1 MKRIIS
7 ILLEN
12 KPGALARVVGL
23 FHQRGYNIESLNVG
37 PIFDGSYSRMTVTT
51 RGSENDVE
59 QITKQINKIID
70 VIKVS
75 DLTEGEHHEYEFIL
89 IKYNKFKLT
98 PKIQKVLKPLTGK
111 VLEKN
116 TNISFLGMQLRDM
129 SIEELEEIDLSHG
142 VKVSNNRNSSLYRMG
157 IREGYILTEINSIS
171 IKKTDDLSLINSNT
185 KINQMIFFSPEGEKE
200 RLIFE

>member
-7 ILLEN
+7 ILIEN

-23 FHQRGYNIESLNVG
+23 FHQRGYNIEMLNVG
-37 PIFDGSYSRMTVTT
+37 PVFDGSYSRMTVTT

-89 IKYNKFKLT
+89 VKFLHNE
-98 PKIQKVLKPLTGK
+98 KIQKILKKLNGK
-111 VLEKN
+111 IHEKYKDGIVMSAWGTSSDIEIAIKAIGKANLLE
-116 TNISFLGMQLRDM
+116 IVRSGSVGL
-129 SIEELEEIDLSHG
+129 H
-142 VKVSNNRNSSLYRMG
+142 
-157 IREGYILTEINSIS
+157 
-171 IKKTDDLSLINSNT
+171 
-185 KINQMIFFSPEGEKE
+185 EGEKV
-200 RLIFE
+200 LKI

>member
-37 PIFDGSYSRMTVTT
+37 PVFDGTYSRMTVTS

-98 PKIQKVLKPLTGK
+98 PKIQKILKPLSGK

-116 TNISFLGMQLRDM
+116 TDRQPKPKYKGAPEDIYEKFANSVVY
-129 SIEELEEIDLSHG
+129 IENRKDNGSGSGFVINHNGIKIIRMKPLLLQPEIQS
-142 VKVSNNRNSSLYRMG
+142 
-157 IREGYILTEINSIS
+157 
-171 IKKTDDLSLINSNT
+171 
-185 KINQMIFFSPEGEKE
+185 KII
-200 RLIFE
+200 

>member
-37 PIFDGSYSRMTVTT
+37 PVFDGTYSRMTVTT

-98 PKIQKVLKPLTGK
+98 PKIQKALKPLSGK

-116 TNISFLGMQLRDM
+116 IKVIVMSAFGSSSDVEKAIKTIGKANLLEIARSGCLGL
-129 SIEELEEIDLSHG
+129 H
-142 VKVSNNRNSSLYRMG
+142 
-157 IREGYILTEINSIS
+157 
-171 IKKTDDLSLINSNT
+171 
-185 KINQMIFFSPEGEKE
+185 EGEKV
-200 RLIFE
+200 LKI

>member
-7 ILLEN
+7 ILIEN

-23 FHQRGYNIESLNVG
+23 FHQRGYNIETLNVG
-37 PIFDGSYSRMTVTT
+37 PVFDGSYSRMTVTT

-89 IKYNKFKLT
+89 VKFIHNE
-98 PKIQKVLKPLTGK
+98 KIQKILKKLNGK
-111 VLEKN
+111 IHEKYKDGIVMSACGTSSDIEIAIKAIGKANLLE
-116 TNISFLGMQLRDM
+116 IVRSG
-129 SIEELEEIDLSHG
+129 SIGLH
-142 VKVSNNRNSSLYRMG
+142 
-157 IREGYILTEINSIS
+157 
-171 IKKTDDLSLINSNT
+171 
-185 KINQMIFFSPEGEKE
+185 EGEKV
-200 RLIFE
+200 LKI

>member
-7 ILLEN
+7 ILIEN

-23 FHQRGYNIESLNVG
+23 FHQRGYNIETLNVG
-37 PIFDGSYSRMTVTT
+37 PVFDGSYSRMTVTT

-89 IKYNKFKLT
+89 VKFIHNETIQKILKKLNGKIHEKYKDGIVMSAWGTSSDIEIAIKAIGKANLLE
-98 PKIQKVLKPLTGK
+98 IVRSGSIGLHEGEKVLK
-111 VLEKN
+111 
-116 TNISFLGMQLRDM
+116 I
-129 SIEELEEIDLSHG
+129 
-142 VKVSNNRNSSLYRMG
+142 
-157 IREGYILTEINSIS
+157 
-171 IKKTDDLSLINSNT
+171 
-185 KINQMIFFSPEGEKE
+185 
-200 RLIFE
+200 

>member
-7 ILLEN
+7 ILIEN

-23 FHQRGYNIESLNVG
+23 FHQRGYNIETLNVG
-37 PIFDGSYSRMTVTT
+37 PVFDGSYSRMTVTT

-89 IKYNKFKLT
+89 VKFRHNE
-98 PKIQKVLKPLTGK
+98 KIQKILKKLNGK
-111 VLEKN
+111 IHEKYKDGIVMSAWGTSSDIEIAIKAIGKANLLE
-116 TNISFLGMQLRDM
+116 IVRSG
-129 SIEELEEIDLSHG
+129 SIGLH
-142 VKVSNNRNSSLYRMG
+142 
-157 IREGYILTEINSIS
+157 
-171 IKKTDDLSLINSNT
+171 
-185 KINQMIFFSPEGEKE
+185 EGEKV
-200 RLIFE
+200 LKI

>member
-7 ILLEN
+7 ILIEN

-23 FHQRGYNIESLNVG
+23 FHQRGYNIETLNVG
-37 PIFDGSYSRMTVTT
+37 PVFDGSYSRMTVTT

-89 IKYNKFKLT
+89 VKFIHNE
-98 PKIQKVLKPLTGK
+98 KIQKILKKLNGKIHEKYKDGIVMSAWGTSSDIEIAIKAIGKADLLEIVRSGSICLHEGENVLK
-111 VLEKN
+111 
-116 TNISFLGMQLRDM
+116 I
-129 SIEELEEIDLSHG
+129 
-142 VKVSNNRNSSLYRMG
+142 
-157 IREGYILTEINSIS
+157 
-171 IKKTDDLSLINSNT
+171 
-185 KINQMIFFSPEGEKE
+185 
-200 RLIFE
+200 

>member
-1 MKRIIS
+1 
-7 ILLEN
+7 
-12 KPGALARVVGL
+12 
-23 FHQRGYNIESLNVG
+23 
-37 PIFDGSYSRMTVTT
+37 MTVTS

-98 PKIQKVLKPLTGK
+98 PKIQKILKPLSGK

-116 TNISFLGMQLRDM
+116 TNVIVMSAFGPSSDVEKAIKAIGKSNLLEMARSGCLGL
-129 SIEELEEIDLSHG
+129 H
-142 VKVSNNRNSSLYRMG
+142 
-157 IREGYILTEINSIS
+157 
-171 IKKTDDLSLINSNT
+171 
-185 KINQMIFFSPEGEKE
+185 EGEKA
-200 RLIFE
+200 LKL